1 VRANEVMVVVR
12 RAADVLVLE
21 RSPARGGYWNLVA
34 GGVETGETPADAAT
48 RELMEE
54 TGLRARVHAL
64 ELELSYDGSVGTVRL
79 DAFVADAPHGWEPT
93 LDDEHV
99 SYRWCSISDA
109 VALLAYD
116 EPRVAVRHA
125 GRAA

>member
-1 VRANEVMVVVR
+1 MVVVR
-12 RAADVLVLE
+12 RGDAVLILE

-48 RELMEE
+48 RELTEE
-54 TGLRARVHAL
+54 TGLEVHVRAL
-64 ELELSYDGSVGTVRL
+64 PLELSYETLSGRVRL
-79 DAFVADAPHGWEPT
+79 DAFVADAPLDWEPV
-93 LDDEHV
+93 LDEEHV
-99 SYRWCSISDA
+99 SYRWCSVHDA

-125 GRAA
+125 GLAA